1 MFKNLIS
8 FWKGRDFLKEVLKE
22 FGEMMQDTEKMF
34 KSVCDLLI
42 RGQTKE
48 GLKDNIYE
56 VDKRVNKLERDIRKR
71 VVEHLSI
78 QPGVD
83 VPFSLVLMSVVK
95 DAERLGDYSKN
106 LFEVWE
112 MLKKPIDQE
121 LYKRYFNDLDQK
133 IFIEFG
139 KTRQAFIESDEEIAH
154 EIMHVER
161 EIVKKCDEIV
171 EQLARSN
178 LSPNEGVCLTL
189 IARYF
194 KRIAAHLANIGSS
207 VILPITNLDFF
218 DEKLR
223 HGKA

>member
-8 FWKGRDFLKEVLKE
+8 FWKGRDFIKEALGE
-22 FGEMMQDTEKMF
+22 FSEMMQDTEDIF
-34 KSVCDLLI
+34 KSVCNLLI

-48 GLKDNIYE
+48 GLKDNIYK
-56 VDKRVNKLERDIRKR
+56 VDKQVNELERDIRKR
-71 VVEHLSI
+71 VIEHLSI

-112 MLKKPIDQE
+112 FLKRPLDQD
-121 LYKRYFNDLDQK
+121 LYKRHFNGLDQK
-133 IFIEFG
+133 LFIEYE
-139 KTRQAFIESDEEIAH
+139 KTRQAFLESDEKLAYEILDL
-154 EIMHVER
+154 ER
-161 EIVKKCDEIV
+161 EIVKMCDKIV
-171 EQLARSN
+171 EDLARSN
-178 LSPNEGVCLTL
+178 LEANEAVCLTL

-194 KRIAAHLANIGSS
+194 KRVAAHLGNIGSS
-207 VILPITNLDFF
+207 VILPITDLDFF

-223 HGKA
+223 HGKT